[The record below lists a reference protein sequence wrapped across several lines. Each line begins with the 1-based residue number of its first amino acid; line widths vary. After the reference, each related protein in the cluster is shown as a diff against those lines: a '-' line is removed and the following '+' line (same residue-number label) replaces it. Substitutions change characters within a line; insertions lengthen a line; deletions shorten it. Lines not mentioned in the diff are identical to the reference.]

1 MQVIIQQ
8 IPPGTTSLVQPL
20 DVFGF
25 RPWKNYVRH
34 IEDFVI
40 LHDIPVTLNQRNNAL
55 KVQSLAF
62 EQLRSPRYRALFQ
75 LSWHKAGL
83 LQDRPNARFPTPVEF
98 GFNGSDLLCSSCDG
112 LKMINC
118 SWCKQSLCF
127 DHFFVEHHICNNY
140 VP

>member
-1 MQVIIQQ
+1 MFIQQ

-20 DVFGF
+20 DVLGF
-25 RPWKNYVRH
+25 RPWKNFVRH
-34 IEDFVI
+34 MEDFVI
-40 LHDIPVTLNQRNNAL
+40 LHDIPVTLSQRNNAL

-62 EQLRSPRYRALFQ
+62 EQIRSPRYKALFQ

-83 LQDRPNARFPTPVEF
+83 LSERPDSSFPCPVQF
-98 GFNGSDLLCSSCDG
+98 GFKGQDFLCSCCEE
-112 LKMINC
+112 LTMIRC

-127 DHFFVEHHICNNY
+127 SHFFVEHHICNNY